1 MVKRRILIVFLLIS
15 VLFLTACN
23 TIIGAITETKVTI
36 IGPTTLNIGESVQL
50 SYTITPE
57 AKAEGGVIWHSNN
70 EELAT
75 ITTDGVLTGVKSG
88 RVSITATAV
97 SDEAAIGKIF
107 VKIVEE
113 EITYTN
119 EAPTSIDIIS
129 ASEIQNGTVSY
140 LRFKTTPNNASQD
153 VTWSVD
159 NSLCAGDD
167 LVTNGVI
174 TINDN
179 GVLIIPDHI
188 TGTLKVTVASK
199 IDNNIKDEL
208 TINITPRA
216 KKYNN
221 SEDNVK
227 SVIRESKDSIFGVAN
242 YAYSNTNAL
251 VKSSVGSGF
260 VYFAYG
266 ILENGEIVYEDLE
279 DNNDI
284 VKYGYY
290 LLTNRHVVKDSDA
303 LKIYLH
309 QIDEEIDATLIQTD
323 DRVDMAVV
331 EFFYDEYI
339 KPLEFANSSDVE
351 AGEYCVAIGNPEGFD
366 YSSSATLGIISY
378 PLRYISDDTDN
389 DGVNDWDA
397 AYIQHDAA
405 INPGNS
411 GGPLLNL
418 YGQVI
423 GINTLK
429 FASNDIDNMGFSI
442 PSKDLVELLP
452 YIEKGKVPVR
462 ARIGVTVIAVRDL
475 LQGDYKNAEYKYI
488 IPDGVKI
495 GIYVTEVT
503 EGSVAYGK
511 LQKDDIILEFNGIV
525 LKNSLQLRAEL
536 GAIVVGSNTTI
547 EVKVLRDGREVTVEL
562 VW

>member
-188 TGTLKVTVASK
+188 TG
-199 IDNNIKDEL
+199 
-208 TINITPRA
+208 
-216 KKYNN
+216 
-221 SEDNVK
+221 
-227 SVIRESKDSIFGVAN
+227 ES
-242 YAYSNTNAL
+242 
-251 VKSSVGSGF
+251 
-260 VYFAYG
+260 
-266 ILENGEIVYEDLE
+266 
-279 DNNDI
+279 
-284 VKYGYY
+284 
-290 LLTNRHVVKDSDA
+290 R
-303 LKIYLH
+303 
-309 QIDEEIDATLIQTD
+309 
-323 DRVDMAVV
+323 
-331 EFFYDEYI
+331 
-339 KPLEFANSSDVE
+339 
-351 AGEYCVAIGNPEGFD
+351 
-366 YSSSATLGIISY
+366 
-378 PLRYISDDTDN
+378 
-389 DGVNDWDA
+389 
-397 AYIQHDAA
+397 
-405 INPGNS
+405 
-411 GGPLLNL
+411 
-418 YGQVI
+418 
-423 GINTLK
+423 
-429 FASNDIDNMGFSI
+429 
-442 PSKDLVELLP
+442 
-452 YIEKGKVPVR
+452 
-462 ARIGVTVIAVRDL
+462 
-475 LQGDYKNAEYKYI
+475 
-488 IPDGVKI
+488 
-495 GIYVTEVT
+495 
-503 EGSVAYGK
+503 
-511 LQKDDIILEFNGIV
+511 
-525 LKNSLQLRAEL
+525 
-536 GAIVVGSNTTI
+536 
-547 EVKVLRDGREVTVEL
+547 
-562 VW
+562 

>member
-1 MVKRRILIVFLLIS
+1 MIKKRLLTFVLLILVS
-15 VLFLTACN
+15 LLTACN
-23 TIIGAITETKVTI
+23 TVIGAITETKVNIT
-36 IGPTTLNIGESVQL
+36 GPSSLMVGESVQ
-50 SYTITPE
+50 SSATITPE

-70 EELAT
+70 ENIAT
-75 ITTDGVLTGVKSG
+75 ITTDGVLTGVATG
-88 RVSITATAV
+88 RVSITAKAV
-97 SDEAAIGKIF
+97 SDENAIGKIF
-107 VKIVEE
+107 VKVVEE
-113 EITYTN
+113 EIVYTN
-119 EAPTSIDIIS
+119 DAPTSISLIGSNTIH
-129 ASEIQNGTVSY
+129 NGTITFY
-140 LRFKTTPNNASQD
+140 RFETTPLNASQD
-153 VTWSVD
+153 VSY
-159 NSLCAGDD
+159 S
-167 LVTNGVI
+167 VTNLDTTDGVTPNGPI

-179 GVLIIPDHI
+179 GVLVVPDHYV
-188 TGTLKVTVASK
+188 G
-199 IDNNIKDEL
+199 NIKITVSSKVDSSIKCEKDI
-208 TINITPRA
+208 TIISREKA
-216 KKYNN
+216 FDN

-227 SVIRESKDSIFGVAN
+227 NVIKETKNSILGVAN
-242 YAYSNTNAL
+242 YQFNTNNVL

-266 ILENGEIVYEDLE
+266 VKSDGTKVYDNLENNDEIT
-279 DNNDI
+279 
-284 VKYGYY
+284 KYGYF
-290 LLTNRHVVKDSDA
+290 LLTNRHVVEKSDA

-309 QIDEEIDATLIQTD
+309 TIDEEIDATLIQND
-323 DRVDMAVV
+323 EKVDMAVV

-339 KPLEFANSSDVE
+339 KPLEIANSNDIE
-351 AGEYCVAIGNPEGFD
+351 AGDYCVAIGNPEGFE
-366 YSSSATLGIISY
+366 YSSSATMGIISY

-418 YGQVI
+418 YCQVI

-475 LQGDYKNAEYKYI
+475 LQGDYKNADYKYN
-488 IPDGVKI
+488 IPEGQKI

-503 EGSVAYGK
+503 EGSVAYGI
-511 LQKDDIILEFNGIV
+511 LQKDDIMLEFNGVV

-536 GAIVVGSNTTI
+536 GAIVVGSNTVI
-547 EVKVLRDGREVTVEL
+547 DVKILRDGKEMTIQL
-562 VW
+562 TW

>member
-1 MVKRRILIVFLLIS
+1 MIKKRLLIVFLLIS
-15 VLFLTACN
+15 VLFFTACN

-36 IGPTTLNIGESVQL
+36 IGPTTLNVGESVQL

-57 AKAEGGVIWHSNN
+57 TKAEGGVIWHSNN

-119 EAPTSIDIIS
+119 DAPTKIDIIS
-129 ASEIQNGTVSY
+129 ESSLQNGTVSY

-153 VTWSVD
+153 VTWSID
-159 NSLCAGDD
+159 DSLCAGDE
-167 LVTNGVI
+167 LVTNGDI

-179 GVLIIPDHI
+179 GVLNIPDHI

-216 KKYNN
+216 KQYSN

-227 SVIRESKDSIFGVAN
+227 YVIRETKDSIFGVAN

-279 DNNDI
+279 NNNDI

-323 DRVDMAVV
+323 DKVDMAVV

-339 KPLEFANSSDVE
+339 KPLAFGNSGDIE
-351 AGEYCVAIGNPEGFD
+351 AGDYCVAIGNPQGFD

-378 PLRYISDDTDN
+378 PLRYISDDTDS

-429 FASNDIDNMGFSI
+429 FASTDIDNMGFSI

-452 YIEKGKVPVR
+452 YIEKGKVPTR

-475 LQGDYKNAEYKYI
+475 LQGDYKNAEYKYN
-488 IPDGVKI
+488 IPDGLKT
-495 GIYVTEVT
+495 GIYVTEVS

-511 LQKDDIILEFNGIV
+511 LQKDDIMLEFNGLV

-547 EVKVLRDGREVTVEL
+547 EVKVLRNGKEVTVEL
-562 VW
+562 TW

>member
-1 MVKRRILIVFLLIS
+1 MIKKRLLIVFLLIS
-15 VLFLTACN
+15 VLFFTACN

-36 IGPTTLNIGESVQL
+36 IGPTTLNVGESVQL

-119 EAPTSIDIIS
+119 EAPTKIDIIS
-129 ASEIQNGTVSY
+129 ESSLQNGTVSY

-153 VTWSVD
+153 VTWSID
-159 NSLCAGDD
+159 DSLCAGDE
-167 LVTNGVI
+167 LVTNGDI

-179 GVLIIPDHI
+179 GVLNIPDHI

-216 KKYNN
+216 KQYSN

-227 SVIRESKDSIFGVAN
+227 YVIRETKDSIFGVAN

-279 DNNDI
+279 NNNDI

-323 DRVDMAVV
+323 DKVDMAVV

-339 KPLEFANSSDVE
+339 KPLAFGNSGDIE
-351 AGEYCVAIGNPEGFD
+351 AGDYCVAIGNPQGFD

-378 PLRYISDDTDN
+378 PLRYISDDTDS

-429 FASNDIDNMGFSI
+429 FASTDIDNMGFSI

-452 YIEKGKVPVR
+452 YIEKGKVPTR

-488 IPDGVKI
+488 IPDGLKT
-495 GIYVTEVT
+495 GIYVTEVS

-511 LQKDDIILEFNGIV
+511 LQKDDIMLEFNGLV

-547 EVKVLRDGREVTVEL
+547 EVKVLRNGKEVTVEL
-562 VW
+562 TW